1 VGGPTGPTGPTGAAS
16 TVAGPTGPTG
26 PFGPTGPT
34 GATGATGAGGALGYW
49 GSFWDTTDQVAAS
62 ANTAYSIGLNSS
74 DPDNNGISVV
84 SGTRATFAYAGVYS
98 LTFSIQF
105 VNTDTQIHDVNVWL
119 RKNNS
124 GSTGDIPDSD
134 TRLSIQQKH
143 GGVDGYGLMTVNFIL
158 KLAAADY
165 IEMIWATTNT
175 GVSIKTV
182 AAGTT
187 PVSPVIPGVIF
198 TAQQVMNTQ
207 VGPTGPTGPQGIQ
220 GISGPTGPTGGSG
233 VAGPTGPTGSTG
245 SSGPTG
251 PTGPA
256 STVAGPTGPT
266 GPAGTGTN
274 ISVSDEGSVLTSGVT
289 SFNFTGS
296 GVTAS
301 AVGTAVTVNIPGGG
315 GSGGYTRTTYTA
327 TAGQTTFSATYT
339 VNYVEVYLN
348 GILLGTADYTATN
361 GTTVVLAVA
370 AAAGDLVDIVALN
383 ISFTSG
389 VTSVGTPTSNQLA
402 AWTGSTSIQGVNSFP
417 VWQSVQTGNFTSV
430 AGNSYPVDTT
440 SGAVT
445 ATLPASPSSGQIVQ
459 FSDYAGTWATN
470 NLIISRNGN
479 KINGVTGDFLASAK
493 RETVSL
499 VYIDATQG
507 WLAYS
512 GVNLTN
518 PAPYTVSY
526 LITAGGGGGGQ
537 GYQAGG
543 GGAGG
548 FLTGSTSLL
557 GGTTYT
563 VTVGA
568 GGAGGVAN
576 SNGRGA
582 NGSDS
587 SITGLTTALGGGGGA
602 SFNSSGTANGSSGG
616 SGGGAGATNT
626 LPTGGAG
633 TAGQGNAGGNISA
646 YGASPG
652 GGGGGGAS
660 AAGANNTANSGGNG
674 GAGTASSIT
683 GSSVTYAGGG
693 GGGPYI
699 GGTIGT
705 GGAGGGGAGTISATG
720 NAGTV
725 NTGGGGG
732 GAGNQGYGGGAGG
745 SGIAVLSIPTA
756 FYTGIYTGSPTITTS
771 GSNTILKFTASGS
784 YTA

>member
-1 VGGPTGPTGPTGAAS
+1 MSVGDTCYYSVQHRTLDEWEVGL
-16 TVAGPTGPTG
+16 
-26 PFGPTGPT
+26 
-34 GATGATGAGGALGYW
+34 ATY
-49 GSFWDTTDQVAAS
+49 SS
-62 ANTAYSIGLNSS
+62 ANTL
-74 DPDNNGISVV
+74 
-84 SGTRATFAYAGVYS
+84 TRTTVYS
-98 LTFSIQF
+98 SSNAGSSVTFSAG
-105 VNTDTQIHDVNVWL
+105 T
-119 RKNNS
+119 K
-124 GSTGDIPDSD
+124 DI
-134 TRLSIQQKH
+134 
-143 GGVDGYGLMTVNFIL
+143 FITM
-158 KLAAADY
+158 AASRSLQLD
-165 IEMIWATTNT
+165 
-175 GVSIKTV
+175 
-182 AAGTT
+182 AAGNVT
-187 PVSPVIPGVIF
+187 P
-198 TAQQVMNTQ
+198 
-207 VGPTGPTGPQGIQ
+207 
-220 GISGPTGPTGGSG
+220 
-233 VAGPTGPTGSTG
+233 
-245 SSGPTG
+245 
-251 PTGPA
+251 
-256 STVAGPTGPT
+256 
-266 GPAGTGTN
+266 
-274 ISVSDEGSVLTSGVT
+274 
-289 SFNFTGS
+289 
-296 GVTAS
+296 S
-301 AVGTAVTVNIPGGG
+301 AGGG
-315 GSGGYTRTTYTA
+315 GTYTRTTYTA

-348 GILLGTADYTATN
+348 GILLGTADYTATS
-361 GTTVVLAVA
+361 GTSIVLAVA

-417 VWQSVQTGNFTSV
+417 VWQSVQTGNFTAV
-430 AGNSYPVDTT
+430 AGNSYPVNTT

-445 ATLPASPSSGQIVQ
+445 VTLPASPAVGQIVQ

-576 SNGRGA
+576 STGRGA

-587 SITGLTTALGGGGGA
+587 SITSLTTALGGGGGA
-602 SFNSSGTANGSSGG
+602 SFNSSGSQSGSSGG
-616 SGGGAGATNT
+616 SGGGAGATNA
-626 LPTGGAG
+626 LPAGGSG
-633 TAGQGNAGGNISA
+633 TAGQGNAGGGITS
-646 YGASPG
+646 YVGASPG

-660 AAGANNTANSGGNG
+660 AVGVNGNGTSGGNG

-699 GGTIGT
+699 GGTVGT

-720 NAGTV
+720 TAGTT

-732 GAGNQGYGGGAGG
+732 GAGNVGYAGGAGG

-771 GSNTILKFTASGS
+771 GSSTILTFTTSGS